1 MAVSDLQGI
10 SILTPLIHALSWFD
24 LTSPIA
30 LPIILGISPSLKKQK
45 NKKQKTFANFY
56 LIICQFDLKY
66 QAPEKICDVFAVN
79 LICYIFLL
87 K

>member
-10 SILTPLIHALSWFD
+10 SILTPLIHAPSWFD

-30 LPIILGISPSLKKQK
+30 LPIILGISTSLKKQE
-45 NKKQKTFANFY
+45 NKQKTFANFY
-56 LIICQFDLKY
+56 LIICQFGLKY